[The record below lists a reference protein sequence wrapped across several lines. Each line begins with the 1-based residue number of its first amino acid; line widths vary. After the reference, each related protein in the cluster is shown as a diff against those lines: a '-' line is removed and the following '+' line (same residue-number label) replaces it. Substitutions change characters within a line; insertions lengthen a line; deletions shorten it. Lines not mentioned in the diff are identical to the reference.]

1 MVKDYELQ
9 LTKTGGTT
17 MGKERYGTAMQ
28 SAEDLNYGDLLTE
41 AVTKYAERATQAEGK
56 LFQMEAT
63 FEGEFAMMS
72 MQKPQQ
78 PPLYQP
84 LPPHTQHT

>member
-1 MVKDYELQ
+1 MSQE
-9 LTKTGGTT
+9 G
-17 MGKERYGTAMQ
+17 YGTAMH
-28 SAEDLNYGDLLTE
+28 SAEDQTDRNLLTE